1 MKPEEIE
8 RSSFE
13 IIDHEAGKHHFT
25 EPQWS
30 IVRRMIHTTADFEF
44 KERVRFHPG
53 AIAAGIE
60 AIHNGNLI
68 ITDTN
73 MARVGIRTT
82 ELAQF
87 GVSVK
92 CYMNDPLIHE
102 KAKSNGTTRAKVA
115 VDMAVNDMRDGIYVV
130 GNAPTALLR
139 LIELIN
145 KSKARPALIIGL
157 PVGFV
162 NAAESK
168 AALMEMDYP
177 YISNLGRKGGSNLA
191 ASVVNALA
199 ILAREA
205 KSKGRLDCGLQISD
219 CGLEG

>member
-8 RSSFE
+8 STSFD
-13 IIDHEAGKHHFT
+13 IIDREVGDHDFNG
-25 EPQWS
+25 PQWS

-44 KERVRFHPG
+44 KEMVRFHPG
-53 AIAAGIE
+53 AITAGIE
-60 AIHNGNLI
+60 AIRSGKMI

-73 MARVGIRTT
+73 MARVGIRTK
-82 ELAQF
+82 ELVQF
-87 GVSVK
+87 GASVK
-92 CYMNDPLIHE
+92 CYMDDPLIHE

-115 VDMAVNDMRDGIYVV
+115 VEMAVNDMEDGIYVV

-145 KSKARPALIIGL
+145 QNKARPALVIGL

-168 AALMEMDYP
+168 AALMELDYP
-177 YISNLGRKGGSNLA
+177 YISNIGRKGGSNLA
-191 ASVVNALA
+191 ASVVNALI
-199 ILAREA
+199 ILAGESHRA
-205 KSKGRLDCGLQISD
+205 
-219 CGLEG
+219 

>member
-8 RSSFE
+8 STSFD
-13 IIDHEAGKHHFT
+13 IIDREAGNHDFN
-25 EPQWS
+25 ELQWS

-44 KERVRFHPG
+44 KEMVRFHPE
-53 AIAAGIE
+53 AVAAGIE
-60 AIHNGNLI
+60 AIRNGKMI

-73 MARVGIRTT
+73 MARVGIRGK

-87 GVSVK
+87 GISVK
-92 CYMNDPLIHE
+92 CYMNDPLTHE

-115 VDMAVNDMRDGIYVV
+115 VDLAVNDMRGGIYVV

-145 KSKARPALIIGL
+145 EGQARPALIVGL

-177 YISNLGRKGGSNLA
+177 YISNMGRKGGSSLA
-191 ASVVNALA
+191 ASVVNALI
-199 ILAREA
+199 ILA
-205 KSKGRLDCGLQISD
+205 KNS
-219 CGLEG
+219 